1 MCSCVISEVILDEE
15 TPGVLQVSNNN
26 FIVCMY
32 SVFNEAQRLCSH
44 EIFQVIFP
52 FGHVLIPLYLK
63 QKVLWRSDLFE
74 CCSCSEL
81 GQFKHKKTKKKD
93 ENCSLKL
100 LQERISTLYS
110 LRLH

>member
-1 MCSCVISEVILDEE
+1 MRKLQEFFKFQTITSLSVCIL
-15 TPGVLQVSNNN
+15 
-26 FIVCMY
+26 F
-32 SVFNEAQRLCSH
+32 FNEAQRLCSH
-44 EIFQVIFP
+44 EIFHVIFP

-63 QKVLWRSDLFE
+63 QKVLWLSDLFE

-81 GQFKHKKTKKKD
+81 GQFKHKKTLKKD
-93 ENCSLKL
+93 ENCSLKH